1 MKPWSIVAL
10 VLTVAAITGGL
21 VFWVQ
26 EYRKADAVEEAWDR
40 WDAQYRETIK
50 PDTLTNVPTVV
61 KPNPVK
67 VVVVKDPLQTRVVDS
82 LIASGA
88 SKDSLIR
95 ALGSGWYAEQSWNTT
110 KDSAYIVGRLHVYY
124 FPPDREMD
132 TAVLVDSV
140 AVPARVIEIIR
151 EREVERVS
159 WPWVVIGFGAGVM
172 LGSYAVHEMHK

>member
-1 MKPWSIVAL
+1 MKSYWVAAL
-10 VLTVAAITGGL
+10 VVLLLALYGFACFKWGK
-21 VFWVQ
+21 WV
-26 EYRKADAVEEAWDR
+26 EKEAWTDSDFR
-40 WDAQYRETIK
+40 DTVIVHDTITAF
-50 PDTLTNVPTVV
+50 PPATV

-67 VVVVKDPLQTRVVDS
+67 VVVVKDPMQTRMVDS

-88 SKDSLIR
+88 SKVSLIR

-132 TAVLVDSV
+132 TAIMVDSV

-159 WPWVVIGFGAGVM
+159 WPWVCIGFGAGVI
-172 LGSYAVHEMHK
+172 LGSYAVHELHK